1 MARKLRRE
9 PRITLVSNP
18 TPERMRRA
26 GDVYEMGGDMGSAI
40 ILRFQDDG
48 LGHAFWRRIIDRPLF
63 EVGKRYH
70 EIWHNAGLAGNVPA
84 MGTEPSPVP
93 GGDEFGGMPR
103 SLFERANRVL
113 YRDIVRELGLIQSR
127 VVELV
132 ACWGHRIEV
141 IELGWPKAAEN
152 LRKGLEKASKY
163 CGGS

>member
-1 MARKLRRE
+1 MARKRRRE
-9 PRITLVSNP
+9 PQTALVSNP
-18 TPERMRRA
+18 TPQRLAKA
-26 GDVYEMGGDMGSAI
+26 GDSYETGGDMSSAI

-48 LGHAFWRRIIDRPLF
+48 LGRAFWAKIIDRPLF
-63 EVGKRYH
+63 EVGRRYH
-70 EIWHNAGLAGNVPA
+70 EIWYNAGLAGNVPA

-113 YRDIVRELGLIQSR
+113 YRDIVRDLGMVQSR

-132 ACWGHRIEV
+132 ACWGHRVEV
-141 IELGWPKAAEN
+141 VELGWPKAAEN
-152 LRKGLEKASKY
+152 LREGLNKAARY